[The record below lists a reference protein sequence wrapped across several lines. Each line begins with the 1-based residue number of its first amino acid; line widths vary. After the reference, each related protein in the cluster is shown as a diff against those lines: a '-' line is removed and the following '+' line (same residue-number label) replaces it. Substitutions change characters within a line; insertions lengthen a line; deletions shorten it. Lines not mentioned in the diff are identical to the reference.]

1 MVAYDRNLG
10 YAMSRTFINKV
21 DDIFAV
27 LRRLGLRIDL
37 YTEIAF
43 RLKVRNQIL
52 PPFLKNFRIKPS
64 LLIKRKQFFP
74 SPTPQMC
81 ALDLHVSNLS
91 RCDLKVHIRQIS

>member
-1 MVAYDRNLG
+1 MVANNRYLG
-10 YAMSRTFINKV
+10 HAMPRAFINKV
-21 DDIFAV
+21 DNIFAI
-27 LRRLGLRIDL
+27 LGGLGLRIDF

-81 ALDLHVSNLS
+81 TLDLHVSNLP
-91 RCDLKVHIRQIS
+91 RRNLEMHIRQIS